1 MKREWSR
8 QLPGT
13 PRPRQRGQRPQ
24 RPNDALRASPRH
36 DHPDAPVRRRGHPRP
51 LEHASAVPTDPRPP
65 RLGERSTT
73 RAQTRIRLPP
83 AAPKVK
89 SRAQS
94 RIPVESHLR
103 SSTEPPIS
111 SRQVMASP
119 STGRDGDGRLKRVR
133 LADAVSALST
143 FSRLRRHLARCLVAR
158 ALRGT
163 RARRGFDYIHDSVSD
178 SGGALAAQARARCQ
192 RPASRAGSRTS
203 DYRRAARA
211 FRRVGSLWRRRA
223 RPQFR
228 SRRLARCRRAICR
241 WNDVAAMGEIW
252 MVRPR
257 GGLAGASVKCGAG
270 SP

>member
-1 MKREWSR
+1 MPRSAVKPDTPQQIWLSGHDRRWRHANTRSFRPLRTHVTRVPPQRSPDDGKTPAHARQNGAVKREWSR

-103 SSTEPPIS
+103 SSTEPHKS
-111 SRQVMASP
+111 
-119 STGRDGDGRLKRVR
+119 
-133 LADAVSALST
+133 
-143 FSRLRRHLARCLVAR
+143 
-158 ALRGT
+158 
-163 RARRGFDYIHDSVSD
+163 
-178 SGGALAAQARARCQ
+178 
-192 RPASRAGSRTS
+192 
-203 DYRRAARA
+203 
-211 FRRVGSLWRRRA
+211 
-223 RPQFR
+223 
-228 SRRLARCRRAICR
+228 
-241 WNDVAAMGEIW
+241 
-252 MVRPR
+252 
-257 GGLAGASVKCGAG
+257 
-270 SP
+270 